1 MLKKTFI
8 PLYVIALLGIIYIFF
23 YRNSSST
30 PEWTEFNET
39 VFIKAKRE
47 NKLVLLHLGANWCH
61 WCHVMEETTYE
72 DPRVIEYLNKNFI
85 ACKEDHDQRQDLTSM
100 YAEYGWPATII
111 FDSNGN
117 ELLKQAGFIDPDR
130 FIALLTQLKQNPTPL
145 PSNNTPI
152 NDTAIVTDSTKQKAL
167 NLIHENLLSALD
179 IKNGGF
185 NFGQKYIDF
194 ETFEYAFEHN
204 TSDTLMNNWLH
215 NSIVNS
221 TGIYDSTWG
230 GVFQYSTHNDW
241 EHVHFEKLLSIQA
254 RYIKMYCWFYKRF
267 NDSDALKKAIG
278 TAGYVN
284 RFLSDPNGGFYNAQD
299 SDLIP
304 GEKATE
310 YFAMNDAERISEGI
324 PAIDKNIYTS
334 ENAEIAEAFIIL
346 WATTGD
352 INYLNKASKC
362 IDLLKNTHKKY
373 NAYIH
378 GEAYTA
384 TTSLKDNLAMLKTL
398 MLLYRA
404 TQNGA
409 YKSEAS
415 MLVREIATTFNSG
428 KGYFY
433 SYIGSSPIK
442 PSYNISE
449 NIETCRL
456 LNYSSYFF
464 NEPKYKKIAE
474 DLLSFLTSTTVINDI
489 TIEPGI
495 LTASEELNSEL
506 NTAAL
511 IIKNGNVL
519 KSDYIKTSLSFPKFY
534 FNDVIYTE
542 KNIAADKLNL
552 FDAYDKNF
560 ILLCTSSYCSSPL
573 FTQASYIDFL
583 YKHAFENNS
592 SH

>member
-1 MLKKTFI
+1 MLRKTFI
-8 PLYVIALLGIIYIFF
+8 PLYVIILLGSIYIFF
-23 YRNSSST
+23 YRNSGTT
-30 PEWTEFNET
+30 PEWTDFNET

-47 NKLVLLHLGANWCH
+47 HKLVLLHLGANWCH

-72 DPRVIEYLNKNFI
+72 DPRVVDYLNKNFI
-85 ACKEDHDQRQDLTSM
+85 VCKEDHDKRQDLTSL
-100 YAEYGWPATII
+100 YSEYGWPATII

-130 FIALLTQLKQNPTPL
+130 FIALLTQLKENPLPL
-145 PSNNTPI
+145 PSNNLSI
-152 NDTAIVTDSTKQKAL
+152 NYKSTATDSAKQKAL
-167 NLIHENLLSALD
+167 DQIHEKLISALD

-194 ETFEYAFEHN
+194 ETFEYAFNHN
-204 TSDTLMNNWLH
+204 TIDTSMNAWLH

-221 TGIYDSTWG
+221 TDIYDNIWG

-241 EHVHFEKLLSIQA
+241 EHVHYEKLLSVQA

-267 NDSDALKKAIG
+267 NDAEALKKAIG
-278 TAGYVN
+278 IAAYVN

-299 SDLIP
+299 ADLIP
-304 GEKATE
+304 GQKATE

-334 ENAEIAEAFIIL
+334 QNAEMAEAFIIL

-352 INYLNKASKC
+352 ATYLKKATTC
-362 IDLLKNTHKKY
+362 IDLLMHTHKKY

-378 GEAYTA
+378 GEAYTS
-384 TTSLKDNLAMLKTL
+384 TTSLEDNIAMLKTL

-404 TQNGA
+404 TQA
-409 YKSEAS
+409 APYKSEAT
-415 MLVREIATTFNSG
+415 MLVREIASTFNSG
-428 KGYFY
+428 RGFFY
-433 SYIGSSPIK
+433 TYIGSSPIK

-464 NEPKYKKIAE
+464 NEPKYKKLSE
-474 DLLSFLTSTTVINDI
+474 GLLSFLTNDAVISSL

-495 LTASEELNSEL
+495 LTASEELNSEP
-506 NTAAL
+506 NMAAL
-511 IIKNGNVL
+511 IIKNGTAL
-519 KSDYIKTSLSFPKFY
+519 KSDYLQTSLSFPEFY
-534 FNDVIYTE
+534 FNSVIYTE
-542 KNIAADKLNL
+542 KNIPADKLNL

-573 FTQASYIDFL
+573 FTKASFADFL
-583 YKHAFENNS
+583 YKHTLNNQ
-592 SH
+592 